1 MVKSKV
7 YNYTLSGVLVGPVFT
22 DGCYIDLK
30 VGPDGRL
37 YGSDWG
43 RRRIS
48 VLPTWQMAGLFHLDH
63 STTTKRYWF

>member
-1 MVKSKV
+1 M
-7 YNYTLSGVLVGPVFT
+7 YNYTLSGVLVGCVFT

-37 YGSDWG
+37 CGSDWG

-48 VLPTWQMAGLFHLDH
+48 VFNMTDGGLFHQITAPQPRGIVL
-63 STTTKRYWF
+63 T